1 MKVHTIHACGGDYRA
16 LDRRDPC
23 PNALHNWPLPIGY
36 VDAAEMAASRLAH
49 GWGNTKCPD
58 CGLYGW
64 TPGRFKGAAAESL
77 EVRQAS

>member
-1 MKVHTIHACGGDYRA
+1 MSKYAIRICGGDYGL

-23 PNALHNWPLPIGY
+23 ASTLHNWPLPAGY

-49 GWGNTKCPD
+49 GWGNPKCPD

-64 TPGRFKGAAAESL
+64 TPGQFKGTAAESV
-77 EVRQAS
+77 EVKVRP